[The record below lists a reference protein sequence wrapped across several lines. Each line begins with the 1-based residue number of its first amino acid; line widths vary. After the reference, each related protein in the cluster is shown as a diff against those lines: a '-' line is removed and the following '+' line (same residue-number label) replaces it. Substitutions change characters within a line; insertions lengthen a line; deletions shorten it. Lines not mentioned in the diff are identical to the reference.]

1 MCSKYLR
8 KELPKF
14 CSIHNIDQNYPVEKK
29 VTGILF
35 NALTNV
41 NFNPLFPH
49 RGEVNVGYT
58 FFEDSLTE
66 ISIENAKKYDLI
78 FAGSSWCKNK
88 MLESGIYNTDILIQG
103 IDPELFHYTEPKK
116 EENLFVIFSGGKF
129 ELRKGQD
136 LVLKAIKI
144 LQSKYK
150 DIVLINSWYN
160 YFPHSLQTMKD
171 SKYINF
177 ELLDSSWDE
186 QMKHIYQINGLDSS
200 RIITL
205 PIIPHDKQLEVYSKT
220 DIGIFPNRCEGG
232 TNLVLMEYMAS
243 GRPVI
248 ASYSSGHTDIINNE
262 NSLMLTDLKEYNIYK
277 NEKLSAEWEEAS
289 VEEIVEN
296 IEYAY
301 HNRDTIR
308 NLGKKAAEDME
319 YYTWNDTAKYLYERL
334 IKL

>member
-14 CSIHNIDQNYPVEKK
+14 CSIENIDQNFPAEKK
-29 VTGILF
+29 VPGILF
-35 NALTNV
+35 NELTDI
-41 NFNPLFPH
+41 NFNPLFPQ
-49 RGEVNVGYT
+49 RGEINVGYT
-58 FFEDSLTE
+58 FFEDSLTQK
-66 ISIENAKKYDLI
+66 SIENAKKYDLI

-103 IDPELFHYTEPKK
+103 IDPELFQYREPKE
-116 EENLFVIFSGGKF
+116 EENLFIVFSGGRF
-129 ELRKGQD
+129 ELRKGHD
-136 LVLKAIKI
+136 LVLKALKV

-160 YFPHSLQTMKD
+160 HFPHSLETMKD
-171 SKYINF
+171 SKHINF
-177 ELLDSSWDE
+177 ELINGSWEE
-186 QMKHIYQINGLDSS
+186 QMGHVYKINGLDLS

-205 PIIPHDKQLEVYSKT
+205 PIVPRDKLLDVYAKT

-232 TNLVLMEYMAS
+232 TNHVLMEYMAS

-262 NSLMLTDLKEYNIYK
+262 NSLMLTDLKEYNIYE
-277 NEKLSAEWEEAS
+277 NGRLSAEWEEAS

-301 HNRDTIR
+301 NNRSLLK

-319 YYTWNDTAKYLYERL
+319 YFTWNNAAKYLYERI